1 MYHGSIKSNGR
12 DVRAL
17 ISDGWHV
24 SCMYAK
30 SEAELRRDF
39 NRHGIKS
46 VTELTSKMCRGER
59 VNDRHIRIIN
69 KLL

>member
-1 MYHGSIKSNGR
+1 MYHGKIESNGR
-12 DVRAL
+12 DVCVR
-17 ISDGWHV
+17 ISDGWQV

-59 VNDRHIRIIN
+59 VDERQARIIH

>member
-1 MYHGSIKSNGR
+1 MYHGKIENNGR

-17 ISDGWHV
+17 ISDGWGV
-24 SCMYAK
+24 SCMYAN
-30 SEAELRRDF
+30 SERELRNDF
-39 NRHGIKS
+39 NRHGIKP

-59 VNDRHIRIIN
+59 MNSRHISIIH